1 MQSTTLVTGPVG
13 KSLLRFVLPI
23 LAGNLL
29 QQLYNSID
37 AMIIGRYV
45 GESALGA
52 IGVSQPIFTI
62 MIALLM
68 GMGIGLEILLGRYIG
83 SRDPKGIK
91 QVLDTLFTSVMLMS
105 VFLAAAGYFAAPG
118 LLRLI
123 NTPAEQ
129 IEDAAAYLRIIFL
142 GIPGMAGYNT
152 MSGAIRSSGNSKVP
166 LLFLAV
172 CAVLNAA
179 LDIWMVKGL
188 GMGVEGAALATILSQ
203 TVSFL
208 LCLYYL
214 NHCSVGMRYDP
225 RRLDLSAGMLK
236 QGLMCAIPASIQQC
250 AMSVGMLLLQMV
262 VNGLGAQAVTAYTIG
277 SRIDSFAGVPI
288 TNIGQALSI
297 FTSQNLGAGQPE
309 RVKEA
314 KRHCLTWSYVI
325 GGVLLVLLWGFGG
338 HMARFFGAAGETVRM
353 TEDYVRVLSLGYF
366 VAGYFTVVQG
376 LIRGTGNTFVPMVIT
391 IAGYWLIRLPAAV
404 LLQRPLGPLGVWLSI
419 LVGWVFAYITTLLYY
434 HSRTFQRSLN
444 TWKIGEEK
452 AL

>member
-1 MQSTTLVTGPVG
+1 MQMMSLVDGAVG
-13 KSLLRFVLPI
+13 RSLLRFVLPI

-45 GESALGA
+45 GETSLGA
-52 IGVSQPIFTI
+52 IGASQPVFTI

-68 GMGIGLEILLGRYIG
+68 GVGTGLEILLGRYIG
-83 SRDPKGIK
+83 RKDAQGIK

-105 VFLAAAGYFAAPG
+105 LFLAVVGFFATPG
-118 LLRLI
+118 VLRLI
-123 NTPAEQ
+123 KTPAEQ
-129 IEDAAAYLRIIFL
+129 IDEAAAYLRIIFL

-152 MSGAIRSSGNSKVP
+152 MSGAIRSSGNSRVP

-172 CAVLNAA
+172 CTVLNAV
-179 LDIWMVKGL
+179 LDLWSVRVL
-188 GMGVEGAALATILSQ
+188 GMEVEGAALATILSQ
-203 TVSFL
+203 TISFL

-214 NHCSVGMRYDP
+214 NRHSVGMRYDP
-225 RRLDLSAGMLK
+225 RHLSLSASMLK
-236 QGLMCAIPASIQQC
+236 QGMLCAIPASIQQC
-250 AMSVGMLLLQMV
+250 AMSVGMLLLQVV
-262 VNGLGAQAVTAYTIG
+262 VNRLGPQVVTAYTIG

-309 RVKEA
+309 RVREA
-314 KRHCLTWSYVI
+314 KRHCLTWSYAI
-325 GGVLLVLLWGFGG
+325 GGVLLVLLWGFGSD
-338 HMARFFGAAGETVRM
+338 MARFFGAVGETVAM
-353 TEDYVRVLSLGYF
+353 TEHYVRVLSLGYF

-404 LLQRPLGPLGVWLSI
+404 LLQAPLGYFGVWLSI
-419 LVGWVFAYITTLLYY
+419 LVGWIFAFAVTLIYY
-434 HSRTFQRSLN
+434 HSRKFQRSLN
-444 TWKIGEEK
+444 DWERKEDETV
-452 AL
+452 